1 VTRVYKP
8 FSVAVVLVLILA
20 SAGCAELPP
29 GGGFEWSGGASPP
42 AETPAGDD
50 PDPGYLAPVTPYP
63 TATSDMARP
72 TFSRPPE
79 TTPTPDTYVTIYNQ
93 TIQYPQATKAFSFDL
108 TTPPLIIEFGVEP
121 KMITRT
127 KHAKSDYGK
136 REYKDYKQ
144 TFPSEN
150 AWFVVTVR
158 DRESGMI
165 VAEEGFGKLYSTDT
179 QKKVFVGRSGNYQI
193 QLAGNDARVHVL
205 MRAGGV

>member
-1 VTRVYKP
+1 MVWCFPACRDTGRRIP
-8 FSVAVVLVLILA
+8 T
-20 SAGCAELPP
+20 P
-29 GGGFEWSGGASPP
+29 GIDA
-42 AETPAGDD
+42 
-50 PDPGYLAPVTPYP
+50 VTPYP

-72 TFSRPPE
+72 TLIRPPE

-179 QKKVFVGRSGNYQI
+179 QKRSLWVDPGITRSN
-193 QLAGNDARVHVL
+193 LPETTRGCTC
-205 MRAGGV
+205 